1 VGVTSYTH
9 DASTAPH
16 RLATR
21 RQVGRIA
28 NLFAIWLIVL
38 AAAGLGQL
46 ASSLFL
52 STTNILNMLS
62 QSSVL
67 GITAMGVTF
76 VMLAG
81 ELDVSNAGVVT
92 VSAVAAAG
100 VMGGNDTKIPLGILA
115 ALGIGAGVGLFNG
128 ILVARGVQSFILT
141 LAVGIV
147 LLGSAIAY
155 TGGTTLG
162 NVAPS
167 YTSFFFK
174 RAIADIPMPAIAL
187 FVALGAAFLLERFT
201 RFGHRVIMIG
211 ANPSAAYLSGVKIT
225 STLIG
230 AYVTSGVAAAL
241 AGLVFLGRTGVPND
255 FGGMGLE
262 FQALA
267 AAVVGGTALSG
278 GRGSVLGTFAGTLLL
293 TISLTIGLI
302 IGWPYATQLIE
313 YGGLIVVASLV
324 YSLLRRDTAR

>member
-1 VGVTSYTH
+1 MEKIGRRGPSRH
-9 DASTAPH
+9 DVA
-16 RLATR
+16 RF
-21 RQVGRIA
+21 A
-28 NLFAIWLIVL
+28 NAYAIWIIVL
-38 AAAGLGQL
+38 LVAGIGQL
-46 ASSLFL
+46 VSSIFL
-52 STTNILNMLS
+52 SKTNILNMLS

-81 ELDVSNAGVVT
+81 ELDVSNAGVIT

-100 VMGGNDTKIPLGILA
+100 VMGGDDSKILLGILTA
-115 ALGIGAGVGLFNG
+115 IGIGAAVGLFNG

-162 NVAPS
+162 NVAPG

-174 RAIADIPMPAIAL
+174 RVIADIPMAAVAL
-187 FVALGAAFLLERFT
+187 FVGLAAAYALERWT
-201 RFGHRVIMIG
+201 RFGHRVILVG
-211 ANPSAAYLSGVKIT
+211 ANPSAAYLSGVNVTWTI
-225 STLIG
+225 IG

-255 FGGMGLE
+255 FGGMGLD

-267 AAVVGGTALSG
+267 AVVVGGTALAG
-278 GRGSVLGTFAGTLLL
+278 GRGSVVGTFAGTLVL
-293 TISLTIGLI
+293 IMALTIGII
-302 IGWPYATQLIE
+302 IGLPYAAQLIE
-313 YGGLIVVASLV
+313 YGGLIVVAGLA
-324 YSLLRRDTAR
+324 YSLLRRDAGR